1 MFAAPEEYST
11 MWMAVAALVNG
22 IIVTLVMAVVSL
34 WIITQLQLWR
44 THQSRRRER
53 PDRSDR
59 VKPAVWP

>member
-34 WIITQLQLWR
+34 WIITQLQLWQ
-44 THQSRRRER
+44 THRSRRRER

-59 VKPAVWP
+59 VKPEVWP

>member
-1 MFAAPEEYST
+1 

>member
-1 MFAAPEEYST
+1 

-59 VKPAVWP
+59 VKPEVWP